1 MSEDEAVLKR
11 EQELMMMMRK
21 TLSSVARDTA
31 PAAPGLSRAI
41 SDETVDEI
49 RRCLAAISERE
60 REIATQRGIEMNE
73 RPRYVDEPKTSNVVS
88 IDGLKKPE

>member
-1 MSEDEAVLKR
+1 MRDDQELAK
-11 EQELMMMMRK
+11 EQEIMMMMRK

-41 SDETVDEI
+41 SDATVEEI
-49 RRCLAAISERE
+49 RRCLAMISERE
-60 REIATQRGIEMNE
+60 RELAALRGIEIKE
-73 RPRYVDEPKTSNVVS
+73 RPRYVDEPQTSNVVS